1 MIGKVIEIGKST
13 VVVELTLT
21 DEQKRGIIN
30 YHVAFDMEGSTIIG
44 EIASIEKTTAHIS
57 LLGETLLNKWKHLS
71 LMVIK
76 CLTSQNLYRE
86 QNELSAKTGFQK

>member
-30 YHVAFDMEGSTIIG
+30 
-44 EIASIEKTTAHIS
+44 
-57 LLGETLLNKWKHLS
+57 
-71 LMVIK
+71 
-76 CLTSQNLYRE
+76 C
-86 QNELSAKTGFQK
+86 